1 MMDAREIK
9 ELDKKV
15 NSFIVLDEEGS
26 LRKDAAKKGALAGL
40 TVAVKS
46 NMCVEGMLTTAASK
60 TLENYVAPYDA
71 TVVGK
76 IKQAGS

>member
-46 NMCVEGMLTTAASK
+46 NMCVEGMPTSAALL
-60 TLENYVAPYDA
+60 LEAIAGHDP
-71 TVVGK
+71 K
-76 IKQAGS
+76 IRLHSH